1 MEKIETLY
9 RAWEILEGI
18 QEMLNSCVL
27 STATRDTLVGM
38 VRDYGFT
45 WWELGYD
52 DGKTLYE
59 SLPHPP
65 QTEEEK

>member
-1 MEKIETLY
+1 MEKVETLY

-18 QEMLNSCVL
+18 REMLDGCVL

-38 VRDYGFT
+38 VKDYGFT

-59 SLPHPP
+59 LTPPHPS
-65 QTEEEK
+65 ERGS